1 MDGGLETEREWG
13 RLYYLAGE
21 LKICK
26 NGKKNKRKERV
37 LRREE

>member
-1 MDGGLETEREWG
+1 MGSFVL
-13 RLYYLAGE
+13 LVGE
-21 LKICK
+21 LKTCK